1 MEEKYVGLRK
11 SKEKK
16 TLKRTPHTSAQ
27 TRFKV
32 FDFWMLYASL
42 QYLILVITPLV
53 KRNSRRMPWA

>member
-1 MEEKYVGLRK
+1 MDLCK

-16 TLKRTPHTSAQ
+16 DLEAHAAREADI
-27 TRFKV
+27 RFKV

>member
-1 MEEKYVGLRK
+1 MDLCK

-16 TLKRTPHTSAQ
+16 DLEAHAAREAD

-53 KRNSRRMPWA
+53 KRNSRRMP